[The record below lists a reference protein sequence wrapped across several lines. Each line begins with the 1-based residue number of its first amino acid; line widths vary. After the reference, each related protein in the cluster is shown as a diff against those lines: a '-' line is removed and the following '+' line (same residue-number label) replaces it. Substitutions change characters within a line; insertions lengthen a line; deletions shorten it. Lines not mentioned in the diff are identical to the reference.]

1 MKRGKRILA
10 ALLCALCLL
19 PLAACHG
26 SRGYDDFVMPE
37 NFDSSREYEISFW
50 AKNDTNKTQTEIYQ
64 KAIADFEALYPNIH
78 VSMRLYTDY
87 GKIYND
93 VITNIATG
101 TTPNVCITYPDH
113 IATYLTGT
121 NCVVPRGS
129 TLPVHVT
136 RGVNGGGSPCK
147 SIVTVPS
154 GHSTLPATASGLTAP
169 FAPHSTFRMDPSA
182 KSTSAV
188 WSVFVA
194 VTFTAAPGE
203 TNIRPTTLP
212 SPQMVWS
219 GQSVKS

>member
-1 MKRGKRILA
+1 MKRWKRILC

-19 PLAACHG
+19 PLTACHG

-37 NFDSSREYEISFW
+37 GFDSSREYEISFW

-113 IATYLTGT
+113 IATYMTGT
-121 NCVVPRGS
+121 ARPR
-129 TLPVHVT
+129 T
-136 RGVNGGGSPCK
+136 RSF
-147 SIVTVPS
+147 PS
-154 GHSTLPATASGLTAP
+154 SSLSA
-169 FAPHSTFRMDPSA
+169 PSA
-182 KSTSAV
+182 A
-188 WSVFVA
+188 
-194 VTFTAAPGE
+194 
-203 TNIRPTTLP
+203 RPTRCP
-212 SPQMVWS
+212 SCARPRHAISTKRCS
-219 GQSVKS
+219 GRWATRCRRC